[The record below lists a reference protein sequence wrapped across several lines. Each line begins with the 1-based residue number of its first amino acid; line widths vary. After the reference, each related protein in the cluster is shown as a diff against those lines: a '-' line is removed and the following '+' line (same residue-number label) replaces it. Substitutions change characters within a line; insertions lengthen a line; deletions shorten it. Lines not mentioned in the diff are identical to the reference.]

1 MAQLLRRETNCF
13 EPPLS
18 GFTRV
23 QFPVR
28 VKLWM
33 SQSSVNN
40 DHNIM
45 YVYISL
51 SLCWIKII
59 VVTMSLPWAS
69 FTNYC
74 QYINKPSSIILEI
87 LKLLAII
94 QVLKIR
100 KSNNCSHH
108 MLFSLEWWLISTSN
122 KLDIIT
128 NHYIIMVLTNT
139 FIC

>member
-1 MAQLLRRETNCF
+1 MGRMAQLLRRETSCF
-13 EPPLS
+13 EPQLS

-51 SLCWIKII
+51 SLCW
-59 VVTMSLPWAS
+59 AS

-74 QYINKPSSIILEI
+74 QYNNKPSSIILEI
-87 LKLLAII
+87 LKLLPII